1 MLKNVSNPERT
12 MQFCQVLGKI
22 IAQGNQRNSSLRD
35 LRSGFKKVDR
45 PSGIFSEERRPSPK
59 VAAAVFMAATLF
71 FIHQI
76 QANTHEQAQCTLEV
90 VHYLLSFSFWIF
102 LLHYDNCY
110 NLLWPLEKKKPAE
123 CRAQF

>member
-1 MLKNVSNPERT
+1 

-45 PSGIFSEERRPSPK
+45 PSGIFSEERLRPSPK

-90 VHYLLSFSFWIF
+90 R
-102 LLHYDNCY
+102 
-110 NLLWPLEKKKPAE
+110 P
-123 CRAQF
+123 